1 MKRPILAFL
10 LTIMVLGSQFS
21 EKTLYAQM
29 SGPADTVRA
38 ENGADPKAQPKA
50 QPEDQSEAQPEDQSE
65 MFPFVISYD
74 APDNVS
80 SMAHI
85 LSAPAGKDGFIR
97 ADENGNF
104 VNDAGIIRFN
114 ATDGEGPQK
123 FNTGGEVSL
132 WVSSNRGASWK
143 KVRQMTQNSP
153 RNHCYPRRP
162 IDRHEDFFAFWAD
175 GHGRKPSE
183 ADLYF
188 SNIHGDVFK
197 LPRKFPD
204 GEETA
209 SPIPIP

>member
-1 MKRPILAFL
+1 MKKARFSFLAVM
-10 LTIMVLGSQFS
+10 TALGIAFGGHA
-21 EKTLYAQM
+21 LCAQT
-29 SGPADTVRA
+29 AHDA
-38 ENGADPKAQPKA
+38 IA
-50 QPEDQSEAQPEDQSE
+50 EDQSE

>member
-1 MKRPILAFL
+1 MKKARFSFLAVM
-10 LTIMVLGSQFS
+10 TALGIAFGGHA
-21 EKTLYAQM
+21 LCAQT
-29 SGPADTVRA
+29 AHDA
-38 ENGADPKAQPKA
+38 IA
-50 QPEDQSEAQPEDQSE
+50 EDQSE

-132 WVSSNRGASWK
+132 WVSSNRGTSWK
-143 KVRQMTQNSP
+143 KVR
-153 RNHCYPRRP
+153 
-162 IDRHEDFFAFWAD
+162 
-175 GHGRKPSE
+175 
-183 ADLYF
+183 
-188 SNIHGDVFK
+188 
-197 LPRKFPD
+197 
-204 GEETA
+204 
-209 SPIPIP
+209 